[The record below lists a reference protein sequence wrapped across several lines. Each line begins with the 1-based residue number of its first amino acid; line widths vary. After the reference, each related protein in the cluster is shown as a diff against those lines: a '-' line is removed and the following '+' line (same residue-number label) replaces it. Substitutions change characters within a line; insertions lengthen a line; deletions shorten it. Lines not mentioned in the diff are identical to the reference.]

1 MEQDQAKT
9 HWGAVV
15 PAGGAGMRMKGGEPK
30 QFINLG
36 HRPILVH
43 TLARLA
49 ACPELEAMV
58 VVTPAEEIGRTEEL
72 IRSFGIGKILAVV
85 PGGDTRQGSVALG
98 LSALDPV
105 FDYVVVHDGVRPLV
119 DPSILTRTMRAAREH
134 GAAAAGIK
142 VQDTLAEVDKHFR
155 IASMPSRS
163 KLWQVQTPQ
172 AFWRPLLVKAHKKA
186 WADAHIG
193 TDEAGLVVR
202 LGNDVVMVEGSPLN
216 LKVTTKHD
224 LELAEAIVGL
234 REG

>member
-1 MEQDQAKT
+1 MKQDLGKT
-9 HWGAVV
+9 RWGAVI
-15 PAGGAGMRMKGGEPK
+15 PAGGMGVRMKGGEPK
-30 QFINLG
+30 QFVNLG
-36 HRPILVH
+36 HRPIIIH

-49 ACPELEAMV
+49 ACPGLEGMV
-58 VVTPAEEIGRTEEL
+58 VVTPPDEIGRTEEL
-72 IRSFGIGKILAVV
+72 IKRFGIGKIQAVV

-98 LSALDPV
+98 LSTLDSS
-105 FDYVVVHDGVRPLV
+105 FDYVLVHDGVRPLV
-119 DPSILTRTMRAAREH
+119 DQSVIDRVMLAAREN

-142 VQDTLAEVDKHFR
+142 VQDTLAEVDKHSH
-155 IASMPSRS
+155 ISTMPSRA

-172 AFWRPLLVKAHKKA
+172 AFWRPILVKAHNKA

-202 LGNDVVMVEGSPLN
+202 MGQEVIMVEGSPLN

-234 REG
+234 REA

>member
-1 MEQDQAKT
+1 MDQDQRQI

-15 PAGGAGMRMKGGEPK
+15 PAGGQGTRMKNGEPK

-36 HRPILVH
+36 HRPILIH

-49 ACPELEAMV
+49 ACPALEGIV
-58 VVTPAEEIGRTEEL
+58 VVTPADEISRTEEL
-72 IRSFGIGKILAVV
+72 IRRFGIGKIQAVV

-98 LSALDPV
+98 LSALDTSY
-105 FDYVVVHDGVRPLV
+105 DYVMVHDGVRPLV
-119 DPSILTRTMRAAREH
+119 DPSILDRVMAAAREN
-134 GAAAAGIK
+134 GAAAAGIR
-142 VQDTLAEVDKHFR
+142 VQDTLAEVDKHNR
-155 IASMPSRS
+155 IVSLPSRA

-172 AFWRPLLVKAHKKA
+172 AFWRPILVKAHSKA
-186 WADAHIG
+186 WAEAHIG

-202 LGNDVVMVEGSPLN
+202 MGNEVIMVEGSPLN

-234 REG
+234 REV

>member
-1 MEQDQAKT
+1 VENDLGKT
-9 HWGAVV
+9 RWGAVI
-15 PAGGAGMRMKGGEPK
+15 PAGGLGVRMKGGEPK

-36 HRPILVH
+36 HRPVIIH

-49 ACPELEAMV
+49 ACPGLEGIV
-58 VVTPAEEIGRTEEL
+58 VVTPAEEIDRTAEL
-72 IRSFGIGKILAVV
+72 IKRFGIGKIQAIV

-98 LSALDPV
+98 LSALDQSY
-105 FDYVVVHDGVRPLV
+105 DYVVVHDGVRPLV
-119 DPSILTRTMRAAREH
+119 DQSILDRVMVAAREH

-142 VQDTLAEVDKHFR
+142 VQDTLAEVDKRTR
-155 IASMPSRS
+155 ISTMPSRA

-172 AFWRPLLVKAHKKA
+172 AFWRPILVKAHNKA

-193 TDEAGLVVR
+193 TDEAGLVFR
-202 LGNDVVMVEGSPLN
+202 MGREVVMVEGSPLN

-234 REG
+234 REV